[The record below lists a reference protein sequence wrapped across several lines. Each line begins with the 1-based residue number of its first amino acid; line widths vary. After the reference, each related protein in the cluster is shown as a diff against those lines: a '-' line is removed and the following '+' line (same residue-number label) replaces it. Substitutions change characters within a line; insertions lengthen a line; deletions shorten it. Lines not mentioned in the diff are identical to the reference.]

1 MKKAVFTNH
10 LFFNLLTGFII
21 LLLGYNGFVFV
32 RAVSIYGMVPIF
44 IEIVLLVL
52 ILTKSQYVK
61 TGIIIWAS
69 VFFIVGYGSGLAAQL
84 MDAFNDN
91 FATLKI
97 GSLIE
102 NSIGLAVGMLII
114 GYTRSTVVLVYPAAS
129 EQPL

>member
-1 MKKAVFTNH
+1 
-10 LFFNLLTGFII
+10 
-21 LLLGYNGFVFV
+21 
-32 RAVSIYGMVPIF
+32 MVPIF

>member
-1 MKKAVFTNH
+1 M
-10 LFFNLLTGFII
+10 FFNLLTGFII